1 MLKMAKLTK
10 DDIIAIRTGILNG
23 RSYQELGDEF
33 NVSRNCIWNIKHN
46 KTHVGVGPDVSRK
59 KVKKRISRTKKMSI
73 CTAISMGETQKSISK
88 RLKVSASTIAQVKK
102 ESEGN
107 RYGIDVSKHSRRK
120 LSEKDV
126 NDIRQR
132 LLEGE
137 KGAALAREYGV
148 TRTHISDIKNGKCW
162 NKPEEHIPLQV
173 KEETARVLKYDA
185 NYVSEEVLDEETER
199 NFRKLMNLC
208 NKTK

>member
-1 MLKMAKLTK
+1 MAKLTK
-10 DDIIAIRTGILNG
+10 EDIIAIRTGILNG

-33 NVSRNCIWNIKHN
+33 KVSRNCIWNIKHN
-46 KTHVGVGPDVSRK
+46 KTHIGIGPDVSRK
-59 KVKKRISRTKKMSI
+59 RVKKRISKTKKMSI

-88 RLKVSASTIAQVKK
+88 RLNVSPSTIAQVKK

-120 LSEKDV
+120 LTDRDVEQIRKRLEK
-126 NDIRQR
+126 
-132 LLEGE
+132 GE

-162 NKPEEHIPLQV
+162 LPTEEPRFDEDSAKILAYEV
-173 KEETARVLKYDA
+173 NIRESD
-185 NYVSEEVLDEETER
+185 EVLDEETER
-199 NFRKLMNLC
+199 NFKKLMNLC
-208 NKTK
+208 SKTK